1 MSARSSRWRAMIP
14 AADPLKLHGHRFSG
28 RERRRNTFLRC
39 SERGRGR
46 EGERERGREGERER
60 GREGEREREG
70 EMTASDPHLPRP
82 TRRLFR
88 RRLPRKSLSSRYP
101 LANHEITP
109 PFTVLF
115 SRQCPAFSAD
125 GRPHGTHPVSAPA
138 PYSQNRPAV
147 VMKPLSS
154 PCSLDAAALISFN
167 KYRKE
172 CAQVLSLPQ
181 FPTYAS
187 NRARREWNMWEERK
201 ERGGWGGKRG
211 RGGERETDRINHK
224 PLS

>member
-1 MSARSSRWRAMIP
+1 MQ
-14 AADPLKLHGHRFSG
+14 
-28 RERRRNTFLRC
+28 
-39 SERGRGR
+39 RGGK
-46 EGERERGREGERER
+46 RERGREGERER
-60 GREGEREREG
+60 GREGQRDRERESARESEG

-109 PFTVLF
+109 PSTILFT
-115 SRQCPAFSAD
+115 RQCPAFSAD
-125 GRPHGTHPVSAPA
+125 GRPHGTHPVSVPA

-154 PCSLDAAALISFN
+154 PCSLDAAALKSFN

-172 CAQVLSLPQ
+172 CAQVLSLTQ
-181 FPTYAS
+181 FPTYTL
-187 NRARREWNMWEERK
+187 NRTRSE
-201 ERGGWGGKRG
+201 
-211 RGGERETDRINHK
+211 
-224 PLS
+224 